1 MNILIVQE
9 SDWLK
14 RGPHQQ
20 HQLADRLSLREHQ
33 IRVIDYEILWRE
45 QPNKE
50 LFSKHQVIKDVLK
63 IDPRSKVTV
72 IRPGIL
78 KVPILDYVSLV
89 FTHQR
94 EISRQCSEFRPDI
107 IVSFGILNNYLA
119 LRAANKNNIPFIYY
133 WIDVLHRLIP
143 FKLLQSF
150 GQLLEKRALR
160 QADRVITIN
169 DKLKD
174 YVISQG
180 APENRTKVI
189 RAGIDVKKFKPTTT
203 TTSIRGKYGIHDNDF
218 VLFFMG
224 WLYHFSGLKEVL
236 LELAK
241 EEDQRWKMLIVGE
254 GDALEDLKL
263 LREKYNLEN
272 RVIFTGQRPYTEMPA
287 LIEASDICILPAYPR
302 EKVMQDIVPI
312 KLYEYL
318 AMEKPVIATKL
329 PGVMSEFGENNGV
342 IYINEPDD
350 TIAKAKEL
358 AESGKIRELG
368 IKARKFVERYNWD
381 SIADEFEVT
390 LQQAI
395 EEKKKWKTT

>member
-1 MNILIVQE
+1 LNILIVQE

-20 HQLADRLSLREHQ
+20 HQLADHLSLRGHQ

-50 LFSKHQVIKDVLK
+50 LFSKHQVIEDVWK
-63 IDPRSKVTV
+63 IDPSAKVTV
-72 IRPGIL
+72 VRPGIL
-78 KVPILDYVSLV
+78 KVPILDYVSLA
-89 FTHQR
+89 FTHQS
-94 EISRQCSEFRPDI
+94 EISRQCTEFRPDV
-107 IVSFGILNNYLA
+107 IVGFGILNNYLA
-119 LRAANKNNIPFIYY
+119 MRAANKNNIPFIYY

-150 GQLLEKRALR
+150 GQLLENRALR

-180 APENRTKVI
+180 APENITKVI
-189 RAGIDVKKFKPTTT
+189 RAGIDVEKFKPTTAT
-203 TTSIRGKYGIHDNDF
+203 TRIRGKYGIHDNDF

-342 IYINEPDD
+342 IYIDEPED
-350 TIAKAKEL
+350 TLAKAKEL
-358 AESGKIRELG
+358 AESGKMKEHG
-368 IKARKFVERYNWD
+368 SKARKFVEGYSWN
-381 SIADEFEVT
+381 SITDEFEVT

-395 EEKKKWKTT
+395 EEKNKWKTT